1 MDENLRSL
9 VTVPT
14 QTASLLALPSFFR
27 FLTRRARESGGRLIL
42 AEKFYTQSQAVPIR
56 SPLLNQ
62 KLVSDHSDT
71 YLLIKSLLKMI
82 LLNLASVLLAR
93 NLKNMV

>member
-1 MDENLRSL
+1 M

-14 QTASLLALPSFFR
+14 QTASLVALPSFFR

-42 AEKFYTQSQAVPIR
+42 AKSQIHTSTADMNH
-56 SPLLNQ
+56 SQ
-62 KLVSDHSDT
+62 YAKTDHTGT
-71 YLLIKSLLKMI
+71 YLLIKSLLRMI

-93 NLKNMV
+93 NLKNMD

>member
-1 MDENLRSL
+1 M

-42 AEKFYTQSQAVPIR
+42 AEKSNSHVLFGYA
-56 SPLLNQ
+56 PL
-62 KLVSDHSDT
+62 KYAKTDHTGT
-71 YLLIKSLLKMI
+71 YLLIKSLLRMI

-93 NLKNMV
+93 NLKNMD